1 MTYETR
7 IGIEIERIRRFI
19 RVEVDYH
26 METVDGEKLA
36 VHDAIRLLSSQGR
49 MPGEWICMVIGPRQL
64 RELNGRLL
72 EQWDSQRR
80 PVGPKRKR

>member
-26 METVDGEKLA
+26 VETVDGERLA
-36 VHDAIRLLSSQGR
+36 VHDAIRVLCNQAR
-49 MPGEWICMVIGPRQL
+49 MPGKWIYTVIGPRQL

-72 EQWDSQRR
+72 EQWDSQKH
-80 PVGPKRKR
+80 GSARKKK